1 MYQAAC
7 AECHGPTG
15 RGDGRKAKGLK
26 GPPPSNLADPLV
38 MGDAA
43 PVDVFR
49 RITIGVPGTG
59 MPEFEEDLPID
70 DRWAVTAYVLT
81 LSGRPGIVQAAA
93 ADVFATVRRQ
103 VDSAVAQRSERLA
116 FNAYLTFEQVETDVR
131 AKQSRLASQLED
143 GFATLRGRIATAPPE
158 ELAALARRLLAD
170 VERAE
175 RVVAD
180 RGSAANLF
188 AQSLILMVREGFE
201 AILII
206 GALMAFLTRAGASA
220 RRRDVARGAWGAVA
234 ASVVTWALVQFL
246 FHITPAQREAIEGF
260 TMLLAMAVL
269 FYVSYW
275 LLSKIEVA
283 RWHAFVKGKMEAALS
298 TGSGVALA
306 AVAFLAVY
314 REGFETILF
323 YEALLSSAGR
333 SGLAPVLGGIGAGA
347 VALVGVYVAVIRF
360 GLRLPMKPFFA
371 VTSAVLYYMAFVFAG
386 KGIAEL
392 QEGGV
397 VGTTVLHWAPRWPA
411 LGIYPTVE
419 SLTLQG
425 LLVVL
430 LVAGLVWTFVFEPRR
445 LQVTNQLVP
454 EPAKA
459 LETGDVAVG
468 ERTPRWE
475 SDMVRSLERMD
486 ADLAEL
492 RAEVDRLKGL
502 LLRSARAP
510 EDKA

>member
-1 MYQAAC
+1 M
-7 AECHGPTG
+7 
-15 RGDGRKAKGLK
+15 
-26 GPPPSNLADPLV
+26 ADV
-38 MGDAA
+38 A

-49 RITIGVPGTG
+49 RITIGVPGTA
-59 MPEFEEDLPID
+59 MPEFEADLPID

-81 LSGRPGIVQAAA
+81 MSGRSGAVQAAA

-103 VDSAVAQRSERLA
+103 LDSAVAHRSERLA

-131 AKQSRLASQLED
+131 AKESRLASELED
-143 GFATLRGRIATAPPE
+143 GFGTLRGRIATAPPE
-158 ELAALARRLLAD
+158 ELAALERRLLAD
-170 VERAE
+170 LERAE

-180 RGSAANLF
+180 RGSGANLF
-188 AQSLILMVREGFE
+188 AQSFILMVREGFE

-220 RRRDVARGAWGAVA
+220 RRREVARGAWGAVA

-246 FHITPAQREAIEGF
+246 FRITPAQREAIEGF
-260 TMLLAMAVL
+260 TMLLAMVVL

-283 RWHAFVKGKMEAALS
+283 RWNAFVTGKMEAALS

-323 YEALLSSAGR
+323 YEALLSSSGSSGIGPVL
-333 SGLAPVLGGIGAGA
+333 SGLGAGA
-347 VALVGVYVAVIRF
+347 IALIGVYVAVFRF

-392 QEGGV
+392 QTAGLLPLTPVSWGPRVPLLGV
-397 VGTTVLHWAPRWPA
+397 
-411 LGIYPTVE
+411 YPTVE
-419 SLTLQG
+419 SLVIQG
-425 LLVVL
+425 ALLVL
-430 LVAGLVWTFVFEPRR
+430 AIGALVWVRMSVGGEP
-445 LQVTNQLVP
+445 
-454 EPAKA
+454 
-459 LETGDVAVG
+459 TGTGRQPSEA
-468 ERTPRWE
+468 T
-475 SDMVRSLERMD
+475 
-486 ADLAEL
+486 
-492 RAEVDRLKGL
+492 
-502 LLRSARAP
+502 
-510 EDKA
+510 